1 MINLCVKLCENPG
14 ANLVEISV
22 NIKTTIK
29 TMCKTTNF
37 SQFINTVSHPL
48 FNNFKTQSHPKA
60 FSQFHSTYYHYYNIF
75 KINNIRKV

>member
-1 MINLCVKLCENPG
+1 MINLCVKLVENF
-14 ANLVEISV
+14 VE
-22 NIKTTIK
+22 NFTFIK

-37 SQFINTVSHPL
+37 SQFINTISHLL

-60 FSQFHSTYYHYYNIF
+60 FSQFHSTYYHYYDIF